1 MVKIYIYNEMKKQNI
16 PEEIFS
22 LITEEE
28 IIMFQE
34 LQIKIKELNN
44 KTNLTRLIN
53 GDDYWVS
60 QVFDS
65 IWPFKTFPNINFDN
79 KKFLD
84 IGSGCGFPGLAYAI
98 THPTSEIYLVDSS
111 KKKTDALKVL
121 IKEFA
126 NIDISRAVTHNK
138 GIMNGIIALA
148 IATGQDTRALESAIH
163 SYASLTGRYI
173 PLTNWKKD
181 SAGNLSGQIKLPVPV
196 GVVGGISSVH
206 PSAKICLNILGI
218 KSASGLGEI
227 MASVGLAQNF
237 AAIYA
242 LASEGIQTGH
252 MTLHS
257 RNLATSAG
265 ASGDLVDKIANIM
278 IDEKNV
284 NFQRAKE
291 LLNQLDN
298 S

>member
-1 MVKIYIYNEMKKQNI
+1 MLKIYICNEMKKQNI

-65 IWPFKTFPNINFDN
+65 IWPFKTFQKINFDN

-111 KKKTDALKVL
+111 KKKTDALKTL
-121 IKEFA
+121 IKEINFKN
-126 NIDISRAVTHNK
+126 NIHVINDRVENLAHQSSMRNNFNIATTRAVSNPSTVSEYILPMLKKGGFGVLYCGKWTNQESKNLEKTLEILEGKVKDIKEILLPRNK
-138 GIMNGIIALA
+138 GTRNIIL
-148 IATGQDTRALESAIH
+148 IQQKRLCPEI
-163 SYASLTGRYI
+163 YPR
-173 PLTNWKKD
+173 K
-181 SAGNLSGQIKLPVPV
+181 V
-196 GVVGGISSVH
+196 GK
-206 PSAKICLNILGI
+206 P
-218 KSASGLGEI
+218 
-227 MASVGLAQNF
+227 
-237 AAIYA
+237 
-242 LASEGIQTGH
+242 
-252 MTLHS
+252 
-257 RNLATSAG
+257 
-265 ASGDLVDKIANIM
+265 
-278 IDEKNV
+278 EKNP
-284 NFQRAKE
+284 
-291 LLNQLDN
+291 L
-298 S
+298 